1 MSGIKVDDLAA
12 VIMDEVRAYSD
23 EVSEALKES
32 VKEASKETAAEIR
45 GNAPKDSGEYKKGWK
60 NRVNYESRTDIRT
73 VVYNSSKPQLTHLL
87 EYGHAKAGGGRVD
100 GIAHIRPADEKLEN
114 MLEGKIKV
122 KLR

>member
-12 VIMDEVRAYSD
+12 AIMDEVRAYSD

-60 NRVNYESRTDIRT
+60 SRVNYESRTDIRT

-87 EYGHAKAGGGRVD
+87 EYGHAKVGGGRVD